1 MESKTD
7 LDLAQENPTNPRI
20 LYTAVGWVAGT
31 YKPGEKKFEHG
42 ALITQDGQTI
52 RATLDWYLRHQLK
65 KKQKEAGSQVDLS
78 QAVYR
83 WKVYPRTQPLRFD
96 LIQMKPLSVKASSR
110 QRGQKNQCARLD
122 EFRVVGEIIV
132 ISEEKEKVT
141 VLIRRN
147 QAPPLGQENSPQYQP
162 LRLRIKGSLPTAV
175 VGQTW
180 ELQVRRDGNSL
191 VIAEGHLYEPSVSEL
206 AWLEKKLHF
215 LNTNTSNSNQSR
227 ADIGTK
233 HSGSQR
239 HGNNQISV
247 NSSELSSSEPLQQQ
261 VIPECVPTELQLSP
275 LQTRTQPPSALNQT
289 KSRKKSK
296 SQTRPRLGAQ
306 EQISNPVTKPD
317 TQKQRFSVKVNGQ
330 VFIGCHSVNL
340 SKRMLSIDG
349 KPVAQTKMAVVV
361 GQPKTM
367 AADGG
372 VTQGEKQAV
381 LLSR

>member
-1 MESKTD
+1 
-7 LDLAQENPTNPRI
+7 
-20 LYTAVGWVAGT
+20 
-31 YKPGEKKFEHG
+31 
-42 ALITQDGQTI
+42 
-52 RATLDWYLRHQLK
+52 
-65 KKQKEAGSQVDLS
+65 
-78 QAVYR
+78 
-83 WKVYPRTQPLRFD
+83 
-96 LIQMKPLSVKASSR
+96 MKPLSVKASSR
-110 QRGQKNQCARLD
+110 QRGQKNQGARLD

-239 HGNNQISV
+239 NGNHQISV
-247 NSSELSSSEPLQQQ
+247 NSGELSSSEPLQQQ
-261 VIPECVPTELQLSP
+261 VIPECVPTECSY
-275 LQTRTQPPSALNQT
+275 
-289 KSRKKSK
+289 
-296 SQTRPRLGAQ
+296 RP
-306 EQISNPVTKPD
+306 
-317 TQKQRFSVKVNGQ
+317 F
-330 VFIGCHSVNL
+330 
-340 SKRMLSIDG
+340 KRERSH
-349 KPVAQTKMAVVV
+349 PQH
-361 GQPKTM
+361 
-367 AADGG
+367 
-372 VTQGEKQAV
+372 
-381 LLSR
+381 